1 MMNRCYAF
9 DSLVCREV
17 TAAALFYLFS
27 TTGYRYRQLVTVN
40 GTGVAW
46 KKEVGMFKKRI
57 KTGFVFGPVY

>member
-27 TTGYRYRQLVTVN
+27 TTSRQLVTVN